1 MGIEVRHSGSFD
13 NMRRFLKHVID
24 GDIFST
30 LGRYGAIGVE
40 ALSAATPVDT
50 GLASTSWDYEIE
62 QFDKNWTISWFN
74 RDVEGGAVVVLLIQ
88 YGHGTGTG
96 GFVQGRD
103 FINPAM
109 RSIFDQIALEAW
121 EAVIRA

>member
-13 NMRRFLKHVID
+13 NTFRFLKTIVN

-30 LGRYGAIGVE
+30 LGRFGSEGVA
-40 ALSAATPVDT
+40 ALSAATPIDT
-50 GLASTSWDYEIE
+50 GEAANSWYYEIE
-62 QFDKNWTISWFN
+62 RWKGGWTISWFN
-74 RDVEGGAVVVLLIQ
+74 RDVEGGATVVLLLQ

-109 RSIFDQIALEAW
+109 QPIFDRIANEAW

>member
-1 MGIEVRHSGSFD
+1 MGIEVRSSGSFD
-13 NMRRFLKHVID
+13 NTKRFLKSIVN
-24 GDIFST
+24 GDIYST
-30 LGRYGAIGVE
+30 LGRYGSAGVE
-40 ALSAATPVDT
+40 ALSAATPIDT
-50 GLASTSWDYEIE
+50 GEAANSWYYEIE
-62 QFDKNWTISWFN
+62 RINKNWTISWFN
-74 RDVEGGAVVVLLIQ
+74 RDVEGGAMVVLLLQ

-109 RSIFDQIALEAW
+109 RSIFDQIANEAW